1 VFTTIADPDALRAPD
16 LVNRNF
22 TAERPDA
29 LWVTDLTY
37 VPTRTGMGYVCFIVD
52 AFSRRIVG
60 WRVAAHMRTDMV
72 LDALEMARRSRGG
85 RRLVGL
91 VAHADAGSQGGIN
104 RSSQHLEMEV
114 DDGQTAWVDGDVDGE
129 AIAAFARSTAD
140 ASSGGA
146 GVLGQDRRGV
156 DERGRGDRMRCV
168 RSGREPLVP
177 RAWRHADDRVE
188 SADGQVSVI
197 R

>member
-1 VFTTIADPDALRAPD
+1 
-16 LVNRNF
+16 
-22 TAERPDA
+22 
-29 LWVTDLTY
+29 
-37 VPTRTGMGYVCFIVD
+37 
-52 AFSRRIVG
+52 
-60 WRVAAHMRTDMV
+60 
-72 LDALEMARRSRGG
+72 MARRSRGG

-146 GVLGQDRRGV
+146 GVLGQDR
-156 DERGRGDRMRCV
+156 
-168 RSGREPLVP
+168 
-177 RAWRHADDRVE
+177 
-188 SADGQVSVI
+188 
-197 R
+197 